1 MLLTSTMACA
11 RALEEFERQI
21 ARTPPVTTG
30 FVEYRVSHQLKK
42 PLRVS
47 GTLEYRADGVLARNV
62 DSPYREIT
70 EVQGDEV
77 RITRADRPTRTLS
90 LQRAP
95 QLRVVLGSFRALL
108 EGHLAPSDPETLAP
122 KLEQDFE
129 VALTEDAARWT
140 ITLKP
145 RDERLGKHLARI
157 DVYGAGDRPVC
168 MEALEPDGD
177 GALTLLSTAP
187 ATDGKP
193 PTRAELEQTCRAG
206 AANGA
211 PAAQR

>member
-1 MLLTSTMACA
+1 MACG

-30 FVEYRVSHQLKK
+30 FVEYRFSHLLKK

-62 DSPYREIT
+62 ESPYREVT

-77 RITRADRPTRTLS
+77 RITRGDRPTRILS

-108 EGHLAPSDPETLAP
+108 EGHLAPLA
-122 KLEQDFE
+122 QDFE
-129 VALTEDAARWT
+129 VVLSEDAARWI

-177 GALTLLSTAP
+177 GALTLLSTAS
-187 ATDGKP
+187 AADGKP

-206 AANGA
+206 AAHGT